1 MPGSSSSPTWS
12 NRSDKDEVM
21 SKAITKLIIASAG
34 LWLAVPAAAQFEI
47 DPDHFG
53 DPVPTVVQPSPE
65 PKGSMR
71 TSLSHKQVH
80 GSRVQAFKG
89 TKTPANTLQKLTR
102 AADVEHHSVSRGSR
116 VVRGPADR
124 KATEQ
129 SRLAPSRRPY
139 EGASQ

>member
-1 MPGSSSSPTWS
+1 MPGASSSPTWS
-12 NRSDKDEVM
+12 NRPDKDEVM
-21 SKAITKLIIASAG
+21 LKAITKLIIASAG
-34 LWLAVPAAAQFEI
+34 LWLALPAAAQFEI

-53 DPVPTVVQPSPE
+53 DQVPTVVQPSPG

-71 TSLSHKQVH
+71 TSLSHKQVQ
-80 GSRVQAFKG
+80 GGRVQAFKG
-89 TKTPANTLQKLTR
+89 TKSPANTLKKLIR

-116 VVRGPADR
+116 VARGPADR

-139 EGASQ
+139 EGAPQ